1 MIHLDNDEAVRSYLY
16 EGVCIE
22 YVSNKSSGR
31 TRKYYPDFL
40 VEYVD
45 GRKHLVEIKP
55 KRRTNQVNVQ
65 KKLAAAE
72 TWSQEHGVTLEVVT
86 EIELRVMG
94 LLK

>member
-1 MIHLDNDEAVRSYLY
+1 MVHLDNDESVKSYQY

-22 YVSNKSSGR
+22 YVSNKGSGR

-40 VEYVD
+40 IEHVD
-45 GRKHLVEIKP
+45 GRKRLVEIKP
-55 KRRTNQVNVQ
+55 KRRVSQANVQ

-72 TWSQEHGVTLEVVT
+72 AWSGEHGVTLEVVT
-86 EIELRVMG
+86 EVELRVMG